1 MKKTG
6 KYKSGYKKLFII
18 IFFIIITAPIT
29 ISTVRSFI
37 YVVTH
42 GDEIESFEPYTLE
55 QCRIDAAKN

>member
-1 MKKTG
+1 MSSKF
-6 KYKSGYKKLFII
+6 KSSYKKLFII

-29 ISTVRSFI
+29 ASAVRSFI

-42 GDEIESFEPYTLE
+42 SDEIESFEPYTLE